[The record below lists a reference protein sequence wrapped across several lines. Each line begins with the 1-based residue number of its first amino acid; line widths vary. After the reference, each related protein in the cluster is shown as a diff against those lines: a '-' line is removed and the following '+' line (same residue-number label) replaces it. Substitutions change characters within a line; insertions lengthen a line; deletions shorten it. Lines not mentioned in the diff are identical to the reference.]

1 LLIEGLEIVFSHCK
15 KGEVFKVKIS
25 SEYAYDD
32 RDEIK
37 LIPPNS
43 SLIFEIN
50 VLNMVKQK
58 V

>member
-1 LLIEGLEIVFSHCK
+1 MFSHCK